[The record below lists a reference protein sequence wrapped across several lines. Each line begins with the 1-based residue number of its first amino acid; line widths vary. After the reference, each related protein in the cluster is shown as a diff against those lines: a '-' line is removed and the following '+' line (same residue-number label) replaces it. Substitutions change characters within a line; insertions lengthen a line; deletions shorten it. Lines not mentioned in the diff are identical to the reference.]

1 MATHEF
7 QRLCWRNIEMMHP
20 AGWEMTFASPAS
32 ITPQIILSDRRYERL
47 KMQWRQLSYTPEL
60 ARVIAREQDE
70 AKSVTIL
77 TSVPDGWHGLVA
89 SYEHGL
95 VIHAG
100 KFFPETKTLA
110 EIILFWN
117 KERNKHIEN
126 KIMESIRPLP
136 PSIPDCM
143 WEAMGIKAKIPS
155 ECTLSKFTAEAGQ
168 ITWNFMYGTKSKKEI
183 IISYHP
189 ILSVIFPQQKI
200 TWETIKEFV
209 EVNTRLSGQKT
220 LQAEPYTYNGHTGV
234 RIEYSVIAKGI
245 KRLIGYKDRV
255 VELAW
260 ACPVEE
266 RLYRLFIP
274 FDEYHVLSEKL
285 SVKCCGDKWKATLL
299 QNKNQ

>member
-1 MATHEF
+1 MPIHEF
-7 QRLCWRNIEMMHP
+7 QRLCWRNIEMMYP
-20 AGWEMTFASPAS
+20 AGWEMTFASPPTT
-32 ITPQIILSDRRYERL
+32 TPQIILSDRRYERL

-60 ARVIAREQDE
+60 TRVIEREQDE

-77 TSVPDGWHGLVA
+77 TSIPDGWHGVIA
-89 SYEHGL
+89 SYEPGL

-117 KERNKHIEN
+117 KERNKHIEK
-126 KIMESIRPLP
+126 KIMESIRPIP
-136 PSIPDCM
+136 SSIPDCM

-168 ITWNFMYGTKSKKEI
+168 ITWNFMYGTKPKREI
-183 IISYHP
+183 VISYLP
-189 ILSVIFPQQKI
+189 LLSAIFSQQNI
-200 TWETIKEFV
+200 TWEAIKEFV
-209 EVNTRLSGQKT
+209 EMKTRLSGKKIF
-220 LQAEPYTYNGHTGV
+220 QAEPYTYNEHTGV
-234 RIEYSVIAKGI
+234 RIEHLVIAQGI
-245 KRLIGYKDRV
+245 KRLIGYKARV

-266 RLYRLFIP
+266 RLYRLSIP
-274 FDEYHVLSEKL
+274 FDEYHMFLEKL
-285 SVKCCGDKWKATLL
+285 HIECCGDKWKATLL